1 METDELKPS
10 EASQHKS
17 KVSEEN
23 REIPKGEGKLKNE
36 NTPESLTA
44 TSESSQHS
52 LKDSEP
58 SVEKSSGSEAVKDS
72 EPLVEKSSDLE
83 AVKDSEPLVEKSSD
97 LEAVKDSEPL
107 VEKSNDSEACS
118 KNGSRDT
125 QFKSKE
131 ANEETPIS
139 SESTVKIPKAD
150 DKPTVETLKSPT
162 KTVEGD
168 RSQYIHY
175 EDEVAIYTDPQSRQQ
190 YSWDSEKNEWKLR
203 QIDYDFDGSN
213 YYYTDKMGTKL
224 KWDTVSNSWVP
235 ATSVPLVTMEA
246 KTDDSDEEE
255 YDENNARKT
264 APPIQRQDMSKGSYG
279 YEGDTHTYTDATDGT
294 VYVWDIKKNAWFPK
308 IDDDFLARYQMS
320 YGFVDNTSSTE
331 EAKESK
337 PPDPDK
343 SKEEVKPGLVVVS
356 DDKPKPEDKAVPG
369 QKRKPDPPKWF
380 DVGEESTKVYVSNLP
395 LDLTQDEFVEVMQ
408 KCGLVM
414 KDLDTNQ
421 MKIKLYQDSNNMFK
435 GDALCTYIKRESV
448 DLALNILD
456 GYEIRE
462 KKMKVERAK
471 FTMKGKAY
479 DPNLKPKKKRKKD
492 VEKLKKAQ
500 EKLFD
505 WRPDKM
511 RGERSKNESVIVI
524 KNLFDPALF
533 DKDVTLILEY
543 QQDLREECA
552 KCGHV
557 KKVVLH
563 DKHPE
568 GVAQVF
574 FKEAEAADA
583 CKELL
588 NERWFGQRRITAET
602 WDGKTRYKVQET
614 VEEREAR
621 LKKWE
626 TFLEEEDRKKK
637 EAATENAPDKKTEVK
652 QDSKPSENSVD
663 ENKETENMEAEDEG
677 DNSDATKSSGESEG
691 EE

>member
-1 METDELKPS
+1 MEIEK
-10 EASQHKS
+10 
-17 KVSEEN
+17 
-23 REIPKGEGKLKNE
+23 PKGSEDGHKNSETLPKDEGKPKNE
-36 NTPESLTA
+36 NSPESTI
-44 TSESSQHS
+44 ESGDKFS
-52 LKDSEP
+52 LKDRDP
-58 SVEKSSGSEAVKDS
+58 SAVKSSGSESCENSLEDALSKSDKANVETPNPS
-72 EPLVEKSSDLE
+72 EEPSVET
-83 AVKDSEPLVEKSSD
+83 P
-97 LEAVKDSEPL
+97 
-107 VEKSNDSEACS
+107 KSNV
-118 KNGSRDT
+118 
-125 QFKSKE
+125 KSTI
-131 ANEETPIS
+131 ET
-139 SESTVKIPKAD
+139 T
-150 DKPTVETLKSPT
+150 KSPGN
-162 KTVEGD
+162 TVEGD

-175 EDEVAIYTDPQSRQQ
+175 EDEVAVYTDPQSRQQ
-190 YSWDSEKNEWKLR
+190 YTWDNENNEWTLR

-213 YYYTDKMGTKL
+213 YYYTDKAGTKL

-235 ATSVPLVTMEA
+235 ATSVPLVTTEA

-294 VYVWDIKKNAWFPK
+294 VYAWDKEKNAWFPK

-320 YGFVDNTSSTE
+320 YGFVDNTSSGTE
-331 EAKESK
+331 ESK
-337 PPDPDK
+337 VPAAIPTGPDK
-343 SKEEVKPGLVVVS
+343 SEVEVKSDLPVVS
-356 DDKPKPEDKAVPG
+356 DEKSKPEEKPVPG

-380 DVGEESTKVYVSNLP
+380 DIGAESTKVYVSNLP
-395 LDLTQDEFVEVMQ
+395 LDLTQEEFVEVMQ
-408 KCGLVM
+408 KCGMVM

-421 MKIKLYQDSNNMFK
+421 MKIRLYQDNNKMFK

-456 GYEIRE
+456 GYEIRG

-471 FTMKGKAY
+471 FTMKGEAY

-511 RGERSKNESVIVI
+511 RGERSKNETVIVI
-524 KNLFDPALF
+524 KNLFDPAQF
-533 DKDVTLILEY
+533 DKEVTLILEY

-637 EAATENAPDKKTEVK
+637 EAAENTADKKPEVK
-652 QDSKPSENSVD
+652 EDSKPSEDPPAGD
-663 ENKETENMEAEDEG
+663 ENQNQTENMEQDDANDEDNNDDEG

>member
-1 METDELKPS
+1 MEIEKP
-10 EASQHKS
+10 
-17 KVSEEN
+17 KVSEDGQKKSETLP
-23 REIPKGEGKLKNE
+23 EDEGKPKNE
-36 NTPESLTA
+36 NYPEST
-44 TSESSQHS
+44 TGSGDKFS
-52 LKDSEP
+52 LKVTASA
-58 SVEKSSGSEAVKDS
+58 VKSSGSESCENSLEDALSKSDKANVETPNPS
-72 EPLVEKSSDLE
+72 EEPSVET
-83 AVKDSEPLVEKSSD
+83 P
-97 LEAVKDSEPL
+97 
-107 VEKSNDSEACS
+107 KSNV
-118 KNGSRDT
+118 
-125 QFKSKE
+125 KSTI
-131 ANEETPIS
+131 ET
-139 SESTVKIPKAD
+139 T
-150 DKPTVETLKSPT
+150 KSPGN
-162 KTVEGD
+162 TVEGD

-175 EDEVAIYTDPQSRQQ
+175 EDEVAVYTDPQSRQQ
-190 YSWDSEKNEWKLR
+190 YTWDNENNEWTLR

-213 YYYTDKMGTKL
+213 YYYTDKAGTKL

-235 ATSVPLVTMEA
+235 ATSVPLVTTEA

-294 VYVWDIKKNAWFPK
+294 VYAWDKEKNAWFPK

-320 YGFVDNTSSTE
+320 YGFVDNTSSGTE
-331 EAKESK
+331 ESK
-337 PPDPDK
+337 VPAAIPTGPDK
-343 SKEEVKPGLVVVS
+343 SEVEVKSDLPVVS
-356 DDKPKPEDKAVPG
+356 DEKSKPEEKPVPG

-380 DVGEESTKVYVSNLP
+380 DIGAESTKVYVSNLP
-395 LDLTQDEFVEVMQ
+395 LDLTQEEFVEVMQ
-408 KCGLVM
+408 KCGMVM

-421 MKIKLYQDSNNMFK
+421 MKIRLYQDNNKMFK

-456 GYEIRE
+456 GYEIRG

-471 FTMKGKAY
+471 FTMKGEAY

-511 RGERSKNESVIVI
+511 RGERSKNETVIVI
-524 KNLFDPALF
+524 KNLFDPAQF
-533 DKDVTLILEY
+533 DKEVTLILEY

-637 EAATENAPDKKTEVK
+637 EAAENTADKKPEVK
-652 QDSKPSENSVD
+652 EDSKPSENPAGD
-663 ENKETENMEAEDEG
+663 ENQNQTENMEQDDANDEDNNDDEG

>member
-1 METDELKPS
+1 MEIEKP
-10 EASQHKS
+10 
-17 KVSEEN
+17 KVSEDGQKKSETLP
-23 REIPKGEGKLKNE
+23 EDEGKPKNE
-36 NTPESLTA
+36 NSPESTI
-44 TSESSQHS
+44 ESGDKFS
-52 LKDSEP
+52 LKDSDPSAVKSGGSESCENSSEDALSRSDKANVETPNPSEEP
-58 SVEKSSGSEAVKDS
+58 SVET
-72 EPLVEKSSDLE
+72 P
-83 AVKDSEPLVEKSSD
+83 
-97 LEAVKDSEPL
+97 
-107 VEKSNDSEACS
+107 KSNV
-118 KNGSRDT
+118 
-125 QFKSKE
+125 KSTI
-131 ANEETPIS
+131 ET
-139 SESTVKIPKAD
+139 T
-150 DKPTVETLKSPT
+150 KSPGN
-162 KTVEGD
+162 TVEGD

-175 EDEVAIYTDPQSRQQ
+175 EDEVAVYTDPQSRQQ
-190 YSWDSEKNEWKLR
+190 YTWDNENNEWTLR

-213 YYYTDKMGTKL
+213 YYYTDKAGTKL

-235 ATSVPLVTMEA
+235 ATSVPLVTTEA

-294 VYVWDIKKNAWFPK
+294 VYAWDKEKNAWFPK

-320 YGFVDNTSSTE
+320 YGFVDNTSSGTE
-331 EAKESK
+331 ESK
-337 PPDPDK
+337 VPAAIPTGPDK
-343 SKEEVKPGLVVVS
+343 SEVEVKSDLPVVS
-356 DDKPKPEDKAVPG
+356 DEKSKPEEKPVPG

-380 DVGEESTKVYVSNLP
+380 DIGAESTKVYVSNLP
-395 LDLTQDEFVEVMQ
+395 LDLTQEEFVEVMQ
-408 KCGLVM
+408 KCGMVM

-421 MKIKLYQDSNNMFK
+421 MKIRLYQDNNKMFK

-456 GYEIRE
+456 GYEIRG

-471 FTMKGKAY
+471 FTMKGEAY

-511 RGERSKNESVIVI
+511 RGERSKNETVIVI
-524 KNLFDPALF
+524 KNLFDPAQF
-533 DKDVTLILEY
+533 DKEVTLILEY

-637 EAATENAPDKKTEVK
+637 EAAENTADKKPEVK
-652 QDSKPSENSVD
+652 EDSKPSEDPAGD
-663 ENKETENMEAEDEG
+663 ENQNQTENMEQDDANDEDNNDDEG